1 MSEKQ
6 TCWSVEELR
15 LLQTHNN
22 QQIAE
27 LTGRPL
33 VEVEDRRL
41 LANIERNCWDIWD
54 PENAE

>member
-6 TCWSVEELR
+6 TRWSIEELR

-22 QQIAE
+22 QQIVE

-41 LANIERNCWDIWD
+41 LANIERNCWDVFD
-54 PENAE
+54 PEDAE

>member
-6 TCWSVEELR
+6 TRWNDEELKM
-15 LLQTHNN
+15 LQTHNN

-41 LANIERNCWDIWD
+41 LANIERNCWDVWD

>member
-1 MSEKQ
+1 MSDKQ
-6 TCWSVEELR
+6 TRWSVEELR

-33 VEVEDRRL
+33 VEVEDCRL
-41 LANIERNCWDIWD
+41 LANIERNCWDVFD
-54 PENAE
+54 PECAE

>member
-6 TCWSVEELR
+6 TRWSIEELR

-33 VEVEDRRL
+33 VEIEDRRL
-41 LANIERNCWDIWD
+41 LANIERNCWDVFN
-54 PENAE
+54 PEDAE

>member
-6 TCWSVEELR
+6 TRWSVEELR

-41 LANIERNCWDIWD
+41 LANIERNCWDVWD
-54 PENAE
+54 PENTE